1 MANNV
6 NALETTL
13 SSTRDGVIACNA
25 INKLA
30 RLAENGDKHAMRIL
44 AEYMRKGL
52 IGHMR
57 DFACASLAEAVTV
70 ADLEFAP
77 LFRDGLSRRNLR
89 YWSILGYVNSKG
101 GGAYKDLVA
110 LARNTSVPLAE
121 RCHAVKCLAEFSKQ
135 PFDRALPSDP
145 GKWKETDLRLP
156 EIKAWAKDGYPDGR
170 GYAAPKQHVTL
181 HRPRTALEK
190 IVSRLDKTLI
200 RKRKA
205 RQDPADPTDWLA
217 VAAAEDIR
225 RVKARW
231 KLPSVYLDFLTRF
244 SPIKVT
250 LASRRFYNH
259 FQLFGAGEL
268 IDAQEGYSF
277 DPLKKRPIADWPAH
291 FVVIASHGGDPFVLD
306 LSRSNGKD
314 APVETAEHGAGTWDF
329 SREADSFVEF
339 LKMLAK

>member
-6 NALETTL
+6 ITLETTL
-13 SSTRDGVIACNA
+13 SSTRDGVIAGDA

-30 RLAENGDKHAMRIL
+30 KLADKGDRQAMRAL

-52 IGHMR
+52 VGHMR
-57 DFACASLAEAVTV
+57 DFACARLAQAVTV
-70 ADLEFAP
+70 ANDEFAP

-89 YWSILGYVNSKG
+89 YWSILGYINSKG
-101 GGAYKDLVA
+101 RSAYKELVA
-110 LARNTSVPLAE
+110 LARNMSVPLAE
-121 RCHAVKCLAEFSKQ
+121 RCQAVKCLAAFSKQ
-135 PFDRALPSDP
+135 PFDRGLPSDP
-145 GKWKETDLRLP
+145 GKWKATDLRLP

-170 GYAAPKQHVTL
+170 GHAAPKRHAAL
-181 HRPRTALEK
+181 DRPRTAFEK
-190 IVSRLDKTLI
+190 VVSRLDKKLI

-217 VAAAEDIR
+217 VAAAEDIQ

-244 SPIKVT
+244 SPIKLT

-277 DPLKKRPIADWPAH
+277 DPLKKRPIRDWAAH

-314 APVETAEHGAGTWDF
+314 APVETAEHGAGAWDF
-329 SREADSFVEF
+329 KREADSFVEF
-339 LKMLAK
+339 LKLLAK